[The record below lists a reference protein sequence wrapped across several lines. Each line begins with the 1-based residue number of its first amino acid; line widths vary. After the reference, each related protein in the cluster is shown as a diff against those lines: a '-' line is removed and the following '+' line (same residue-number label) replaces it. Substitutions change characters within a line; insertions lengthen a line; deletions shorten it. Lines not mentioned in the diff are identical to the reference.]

1 MAKVLHISAASIKT
15 LTIICQCLLLDNLW
29 KSHEFELRFEL
40 LLLGVSLLIVCDSQ
54 GLLTAFPKLLSS
66 GQREHTFIDTESV
79 RYVYQPLENY
89 FVLLIT
95 NKTSNIMEDL
105 HTIQI
110 LAKLIPDICGSLS
123 ESAVRE
129 KQFEL
134 VFGFDE
140 LISAGG
146 HSENITLQQ
155 IRINM
160 EMESHEEK
168 LQNMIMESKRAAAKD
183 DMKRHTIRIKEEQ
196 RERARLERA
205 GLSSSYGQT
214 SFGSGFGSDSPRAMG
229 GMSSSF
235 SSSSPAPTSPY
246 SASNRVEQERSNA
259 AKSLGMKLGGSG
271 SKSGKSFLDAM
282 AAEDDLKAVPQMSA
296 PVDAVAVPQ
305 PQVAVSK
312 DPVGIVVEEKIAV
325 QLTRE
330 GNMEQLEIKGSLFVT
345 VNDPASGRCRL
356 RLRAL
361 PSSEITVQ
369 THPKVDKKLF
379 DQDSILGL
387 KDSSKSFPSSR
398 VGVLRWSFKTQDESY
413 LPLNITCWPEEESGG
428 KINVSMEYSMER
440 PEMKLE
446 NVDILI
452 PLGSSEGPQIAHI
465 DGQYR
470 HKPSD
475 GALLWH
481 LDCIDSSNSSGTLEF
496 SIHGSNMDGF
506 FPVTVSFFSRNVYCD
521 VDVEAVFHAD
531 EHSSK
536 IDFGFDKLLST
547 EAYQIS

>member
-1 MAKVLHISAASIKT
+1 MVVLSAALLTRNGKVLVARQFVEITRIR
-15 LTIICQCLLLDNLW
+15 I
-29 KSHEFELRFEL
+29 E
-40 LLLGVSLLIVCDSQ
+40 
-54 GLLTAFPKLLSS
+54 GLLTAFPKLLST

-168 LQNMIMESKRAAAKD
+168 LQNMILESKRAAAKD

-205 GLSSSYGQT
+205 GLSSAYNQN
-214 SFGSGFGSDSPRAMG
+214 SFGSGFGSDSPRATG
-229 GMSSSF
+229 GMGSREVE
-235 SSSSPAPTSPY
+235 Y
-246 SASNRVEQERSNA
+246 SEITRYETWRI
-259 AKSLGMKLGGSG
+259 SL
-271 SKSGKSFLDAM
+271 
-282 AAEDDLKAVPQMSA
+282 EKAVPTA
-296 PVDAVAVPQ
+296 PVEAVAVPQ
-305 PQVAVSK
+305 PQVVVSK
-312 DPVGIVVEEKIAV
+312 DPVGVVVEEKIAV

-330 GNMEQLEIKGSLFVT
+330 GQLEQLEIKGSLFVT
-345 VNDPASGRCRL
+345 VNDPVSGRCRL

-361 PSSEITVQ
+361 PPNEIALQ

-379 DQDSILGL
+379 DQDGILGL
-387 KDSSKSFPSSR
+387 KDSSKPFPSTR
-398 VGVLRWSFKTQDESY
+398 VGVLRWGFKTQDESY
-413 LPLNITCWPEEESGG
+413 SPLNITCWPEEESGG
-428 KINVSMEYSMER
+428 KINVSMEYSMDR
-440 PEMKLE
+440 SEMKLE

-452 PLGSSEGPQIAHI
+452 PLGSSEMPQIAHI

-481 LDCIDSSNSSGTLEF
+481 LDCIESSNSSGTLEF

-506 FPVTVSFFSRNVYCD
+506 FPVSISFFSRNVYCD
-521 VDVEAVFHAD
+521 VQVEAVFLAED
-531 EHSSK
+531 HSSN
-536 IDFGFDKLLST
+536 IAFGFDKLLST
-547 EAYQIS
+547 ESYQIA

>member
-110 LAKLIPDICGSLS
+110 LAKMIPDICGSLS

-305 PQVAVSK
+305 PQ
-312 DPVGIVVEEKIAV
+312 
-325 QLTRE
+325 
-330 GNMEQLEIKGSLFVT
+330 
-345 VNDPASGRCRL
+345 GRL
-356 RLRAL
+356 
-361 PSSEITVQ
+361 V
-369 THPKVDKKLF
+369 
-379 DQDSILGL
+379 
-387 KDSSKSFPSSR
+387 
-398 VGVLRWSFKTQDESY
+398 
-413 LPLNITCWPEEESGG
+413 PL
-428 KINVSMEYSMER
+428 
-440 PEMKLE
+440 L
-446 NVDILI
+446 
-452 PLGSSEGPQIAHI
+452 H
-465 DGQYR
+465 
-470 HKPSD
+470 
-475 GALLWH
+475 
-481 LDCIDSSNSSGTLEF
+481 F
-496 SIHGSNMDGF
+496 
-506 FPVTVSFFSRNVYCD
+506 
-521 VDVEAVFHAD
+521 
-531 EHSSK
+531 
-536 IDFGFDKLLST
+536 
-547 EAYQIS
+547 